1 VIWVLLAALAA
12 ALIWLLA
19 PVLSPF
25 FLAWVLAYATEPV
38 VSFMSAPRAS
48 ARPGARH
55 WRLPRALAVLL
66 VELASI
72 CVVAVLVLVVTTI
85 LRVQVPQLQEQLPV
99 LLGKVAAGLSPML
112 ARWGIDVP
120 SDAQSL
126 KTMILHGLSSNGA
139 GLGATLLSS
148 VRLGGGLAVTLIGH
162 LVLVPLVW
170 FYLLL
175 DWPELGPKLHA
186 LVPARHRAV
195 VDDFVHDCNR
205 MLGQYLRGQ
214 LMVMALLALY
224 YSIGLMLFGF
234 ELAWPI
240 GMFTGFVYFIPYLGF
255 GMGLVLALIAGF
267 LQFLPTHGLGYP
279 LMAVAVVFGA
289 GQVIEG
295 FFLTPRLV
303 GHRIGLHPVAVI
315 FVLLACGQLFGILGV
330 LLALPLSAVG
340 VVVLRRALQSYRH
353 SRFYLDAGAD
363 PGAHRP

>member
-1 VIWVLLAALAA
+1 MIWVLLAALAA

-170 FYLLL
+170 HDSGPTVLLTRRTESL
-175 DWPELGPKLHA
+175 
-186 LVPARHRAV
+186 
-195 VDDFVHDCNR
+195 
-205 MLGQYLRGQ
+205 
-214 LMVMALLALY
+214 
-224 YSIGLMLFGF
+224 S
-234 ELAWPI
+234 
-240 GMFTGFVYFIPYLGF
+240 
-255 GMGLVLALIAGF
+255 
-267 LQFLPTHGLGYP
+267 TH
-279 LMAVAVVFGA
+279 A
-289 GQVIEG
+289 GQVSFPGGRVDDTDESPLAAALRETHEETGITPNFVRVVGYMDGYETGTG
-295 FFLTPRLV
+295 FAIL
-303 GHRIGLHPVAVI
+303 PV
-315 FVLLACGQLFGILGV
+315 
-330 LLALPLSAVG
+330 VG
-340 VVVLRRALQSYRH
+340 VVKPGFTLMPNPAEVHDIFEVPLSFLLDPKNRERQSREWQGKRREFYAFNYGSHYIWGATAAILVNFAE
-353 SRFYLDAGAD
+353 RFANL
-363 PGAHRP
+363 